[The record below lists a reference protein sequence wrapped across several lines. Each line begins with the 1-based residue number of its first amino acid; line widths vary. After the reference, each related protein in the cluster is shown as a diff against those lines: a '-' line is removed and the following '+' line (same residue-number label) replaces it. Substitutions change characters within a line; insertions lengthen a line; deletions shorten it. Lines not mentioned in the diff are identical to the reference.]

1 MLCISDVHGN
11 FPDLSGKEITKYVEN
26 HINNHLP
33 IVHMNKVV
41 EWGLAVILGISGAA
55 GCAPVSKSPKLD
67 DYDIALQWKRDAES
81 EYEEDIIRPKLER
94 ALKQF
99 QVAREHGTKP
109 LDSLL
114 QEADIYSMLGDP
126 VTALKL
132 ADEVIK
138 QDPAAVAYSVKG
150 LIEQRHGY
158 FAYAVRSFTTSLEK
172 TDHHDVRWA
181 RAESY
186 IGLSISRTKIRKDF
200 VEKALE
206 DLDKYIATK
215 KEEPDGYF
223 MKASAQC
230 MLEKSISN
238 KPHSREAYETMK
250 HGVELVTQGKKL
262 RRKILQESYP
272 AILLQFKELEKEYEP
287 NPEKRQ

>member
-1 MLCISDVHGN
+1 MEFFTQIL
-11 FPDLSGKEITKYVEN
+11 PKYVEN

-33 IVHMNKVV
+33 IVYMNKVV
-41 EWGLAVILGISGAA
+41 EWGLVVILGVSGAA
-55 GCAPVSKSPKLD
+55 GCTPDKKSPKLD

-81 EYEEDIIRPKLER
+81 EYDEDAGRTKLER

-99 QVAREHGTKP
+99 QTAREHGTKP

-114 QEADIYSMLGDP
+114 QEADIHSMLGDP

-138 QDPAAVAYSVKG
+138 QDPAPVAYSVKG

-158 FAYAVRSFTTSLEK
+158 FAYAIRSFTTSLEK
-172 TDHHDVRWA
+172 NDYPDVRWA

-186 IGLSISRTKIRKDF
+186 IGLSISRTKIRREF

-206 DLDKYIATK
+206 DIDKYIASRK
-215 KEEPDGYF
+215 DEPDGYL

-238 KPHSREAYETMK
+238 KPHSKEAYETMK
-250 HGVELVTQGKKL
+250 HGVALVTQGKKL

-272 AILLQFKELEKEYEP
+272 AVLLQFKELEKEYEP
-287 NPEKRQ
+287 KKEETPEKFH